1 MIGRNVGNLLL
12 PKLIPMKITDYFL
25 TPKDI
30 REFRKS
36 ITRRDL
42 IGYALVLV
50 VLVLSSKLLSFEGG
64 VFITFLFSLFY
75 WHIDSRFSIKCAIVC
90 FVAVPIFLIISKH
103 SFTVNENWAERVAV
117 WAFYFLS
124 IGVIKQI
131 WEYMN
136 ESKIKSHK
144 VESVEKRKNE

>member
-1 MIGRNVGNLLL
+1 MIGRNAGNLLL

-30 REFRKS
+30 REFRKM

-42 IGYALVLV
+42 IGYALVLAI
-50 VLVLSSKLLSFEGG
+50 LVLFSKLLNFEGG
-64 VFITFLFSLFY
+64 VFLTFIFLLFY
-75 WHIDSRFSIKCAIVC
+75 WRIDSRFSIKCAIVC
-90 FVAVPIFLIISKH
+90 LVAVPIFLIISKH

-131 WEYMN
+131 WEYMR
-136 ESKIKSHK
+136 ESKAKT
-144 VESVEKRKNE
+144 EK